1 VLAACQ
7 CNGHRLAR
15 LPANQAEEST
25 IATGTVKFFSTYRG
39 YGFIQP
45 SDSSPD
51 VYVHISVVQC
61 AGRSHLVGGQK
72 VSFDVVI
79 KAGKSAAENL
89 KVKLSH
95 LLRIRALFRRIRD
108 VGRHSRPRAAR
119 RGRRHR
125 DGRAARLS
133 RRNLRADSNGFL
145 VPRVRPLISE
155 NLGSAS
161 SAHRESWRLWAG
173 SY

>member
-1 VLAACQ
+1 MYRLSRPLGNVLLKWA
-7 CNGHRLAR
+7 RLAR

-51 VYVHISVVQC
+51 VFVHISVVQC

-72 VSFDVVI
+72 VSFDVVT
-79 KAGKSAAENL
+79 KAGESAAGNL
-89 KVKLSH
+89 KVNLSH

-108 VGRHSRPRAAR
+108 IGRHQRPRAAR
-119 RGRRHR
+119 RGGR
-125 DGRAARLS
+125 DPWRQ
-133 RRNLRADSNGFL
+133 
-145 VPRVRPLISE
+145 
-155 NLGSAS
+155 S
-161 SAHRESWRLWAG
+161 STPQQEEPSCRF
-173 SY
+173 